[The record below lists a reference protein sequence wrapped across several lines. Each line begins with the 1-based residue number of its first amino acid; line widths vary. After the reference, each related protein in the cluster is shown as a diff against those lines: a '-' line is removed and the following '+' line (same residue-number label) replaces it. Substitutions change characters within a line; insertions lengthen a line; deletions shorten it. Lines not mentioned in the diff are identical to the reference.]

1 MCTNIDRKIIE
12 MVRSYIELAAR
23 QVQLDLLAIL
33 HFQSYYNFFQAPKA
47 TMKYDTRVRSKDRF
61 EQH

>member
-1 MCTNIDRKIIE
+1 MYTNIDEKIIK
-12 MVRSYIELAAR
+12 MVRSHIELAAR

-47 TMKYDTRVRSKDRF
+47 TMKHGMKNAR
-61 EQH
+61 